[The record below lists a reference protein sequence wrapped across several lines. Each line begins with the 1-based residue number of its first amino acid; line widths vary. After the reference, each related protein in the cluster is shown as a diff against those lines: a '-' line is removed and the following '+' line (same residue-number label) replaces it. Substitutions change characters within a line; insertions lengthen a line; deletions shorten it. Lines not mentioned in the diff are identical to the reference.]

1 MSRIAS
7 RLSPIGIVLVAVM
20 QLPAD
25 QPPGDWPQ
33 WRGPRRDNRSS
44 DTGLLKTWPDGGPP
58 LEWRVDGLGEG
69 IDSVAVADGR
79 VLTLGQIGGVEYLQ
93 ALEAQSGRRL
103 WAGPTGSAIGAVHR
117 SPLMRWLSQRTP
129 TLDDD
134 RVYVVRSDGQLIC
147 MATHDGGELWRK
159 NVIREFRAPS
169 RPWGFC
175 DYPLVDG
182 DHLICTPGGED
193 ATIVALDKRTGEIRW
208 KSKLEGDQWQEYGA
222 LVVAEFGGVRQ
233 YLAFL
238 HSGLVSVS
246 ASDGRLLWQHN
257 VHANRT
263 ANSYTPL
270 VLFDQIL
277 QANGYGSGLAL
288 LNVHHQ
294 DGAFQVEEVYQ
305 KSYSF
310 EIFEDS
316 TAVVGDELY
325 GSLRTGVLT
334 CFNWATGDVHWSD
347 RATRRGMLALTF
359 ADNRLYLL
367 HADGYVTLVEPDASA
382 CAVRGAFLLPDHVK
396 SAGATFPVVT
406 GGRLYLRN
414 DDHLFCYDVREDR
427 GSDAEKAPTTIALAP
442 PAAPPDADRQAPR
455 VPRPIFVPTPQ
466 DVVEEMLKLANVEKD
481 DLLVDLGS
489 GDGRIVIT
497 AAKKYGCRAIGYEID
512 KELIGISN
520 EQVQSAEVG
529 KLVTIREQDMYTAD
543 LSEVDVVA
551 VYAYSAVLDKLKP
564 QFAKL
569 KPGSRIVS
577 HFFEI
582 PGVEPADVQ
591 EIESAETG
599 GKHRILLYRTPL
611 STPDR

>member
-1 MSRIAS
+1 M
-7 RLSPIGIVLVAVM
+7 
-20 QLPAD
+20 
-25 QPPGDWPQ
+25 
-33 WRGPRRDNRSS
+33 
-44 DTGLLKTWPDGGPP
+44 
-58 LEWRVDGLGEG
+58 
-69 IDSVAVADGR
+69 AVADGR
-79 VLTLGQIGGVEYLQ
+79 ILTLGQIGGVEYLQ
-93 ALEAQSGRRL
+93 ALEAQTGQRL
-103 WAGPTGSAIGAVHR
+103 WASPTGSAIGAVHR
-117 SPLMRWLSQRTP
+117 STLMRWLSQRTP
-129 TLDDD
+129 TVDDD

-159 NVIREFRAPS
+159 NVTGEFHARS

-182 DHLICTPGGED
+182 DRLICTPGGED
-193 ATIVALDKRTGEIRW
+193 ATIVAFDKRTGEIRW

-233 YLAFL
+233 YVAFL

-246 ASDGRLLWQHN
+246 AADGRLLWQQN
-257 VHANRT
+257 VNTNRT

-270 VLFDQIL
+270 VLPDRIL
-277 QANGYGSGLAL
+277 LPNGYGSGLAL
-288 LNVHHQ
+288 LDIHHKE
-294 DGAFQVEEVYQ
+294 GLFQVEQVYQ

-316 TAVVGDELY
+316 TVVVGDELY
-325 GSLRTGVLT
+325 SSLRTGVLT
-334 CFNWATGDVHWSD
+334 CFNWATGDVHWND

-367 HADGYVTLVEPDASA
+367 HADGRVALVEPDASA
-382 CAVRGAFLLPDHVK
+382 CAVRGEFPLPDHLQ
-396 SAGATFPVVT
+396 SIGATFPVVT

-414 DDHLFCYDVREDR
+414 DDHLFCYDVREDG
-427 GSDAEKAPTTIALAP
+427 GSDAEKAATTIALTP
-442 PAAPPDADRQAPR
+442 PTAPPDATEQPPR

-466 DVVEEMLKLANVEKD
+466 DVVEGMLKLAQVEKD
-481 DLLVDLGS
+481 ELLVDLGS

-529 KLVTIREQDMYTAD
+529 KLVTIRDQDMYTAD

-569 KPGSRIVS
+569 RPGARIVS
-577 HFFEI
+577 HYFEI
-582 PGVEPADVQ
+582 PGIEPAAVQ
-591 EIESAETG
+591 EVESAETG
-599 GKHRILLYRTPL
+599 GKHRILLYRTPF